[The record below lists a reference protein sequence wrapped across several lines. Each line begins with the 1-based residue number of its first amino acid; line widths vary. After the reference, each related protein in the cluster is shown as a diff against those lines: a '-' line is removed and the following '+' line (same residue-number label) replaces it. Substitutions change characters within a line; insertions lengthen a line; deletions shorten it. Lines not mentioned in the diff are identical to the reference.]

1 MRPIACALMLFWYA
15 ATAVLVI
22 HYVFTDPQF
31 DYRMLIIGSTVPV
44 IGDITGG
51 SLSALNSITIAVA
64 TLIVVMA
71 ITIGR
76 RPRRRFLLGLPIG
89 FLLHSVFGASWTT
102 NKVFWWPFGGFDLG
116 ASDATISS
124 RGVTP
129 LVLEVVGLGLT
140 VWIMKKNQLQS
151 WEQLRSW
158 SRDGKLTFR

>member
-1 MRPIACALMLFWYA
+1 MLFWYA

-51 SLSALNSITIAVA
+51 WLTALNSITIAVA
-64 TLIVVMA
+64 ALIGVMA
-71 ITIGR
+71 MTIGR

-89 FLLHSVFGASWTT
+89 FLLHSVFGASWAR
-102 NKVFWWPFGGFDLG
+102 NNVFWWPFGGLDLG
-116 ASDATISS
+116 ASDPAILS

-129 LVLEVVGLGLT
+129 LLLEIVGVGLT
-140 VWIMKKNQLQS
+140 VWIMKRNHLQS

-158 SRDGKLTFR
+158 TRDGRLTFQ

>member
-1 MRPIACALMLFWYA
+1 MLFWYA

-51 SLSALNSITIAVA
+51 WLSALNSITIAVA
-64 TLIVVMA
+64 ALIGVMA

-89 FLLHSVFGASWTT
+89 FLLHSVFGASWAI
-102 NKVFWWPFGGFDLG
+102 NNVFWWPFGGIDLG
-116 ASDATISS
+116 ASDAAISS

-129 LVLEVVGLGLT
+129 LVLEVVGVGLS
-140 VWIMKKNQLQS
+140 VWIMKRNQLQS

-158 SRDGKLTFR
+158 TRDGKLTFQ